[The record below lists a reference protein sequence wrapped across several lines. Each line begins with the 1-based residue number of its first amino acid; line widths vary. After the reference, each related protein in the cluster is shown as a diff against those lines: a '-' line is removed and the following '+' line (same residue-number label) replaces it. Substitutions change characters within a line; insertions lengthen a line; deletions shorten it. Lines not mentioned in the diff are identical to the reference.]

1 MPSLSPQ
8 EIAAFLVAVS
18 FAAGLN
24 VYATAGALGLM
35 GRLGVLAL
43 PGDLGVLSSWWIIG
57 ICAALWAVEFIVDK
71 IPAIDVLWNA
81 AQAFVRVP
89 IASLLAYAGA
99 TDLGPGWQLAAAA
112 AGAALATAATSGKT
126 ATHASVAASPEP
138 FTNVAIS
145 LAEDAFVIFIVWFA
159 TEHPFLAAAIV
170 LVMLAA
176 VILAVRAIIRVLRA
190 WRARHRA
197 TGPSAIGSS
206 SA

>member
-8 EIAAFLVAVS
+8 ELVAFLVAIS

-43 PGDLGVLSSWWIIG
+43 PGDLGVLSSWWVIG
-57 ICAALWAVEFIVDK
+57 ICGALWAVEFIFDK
-71 IPAIDVLWNA
+71 VPAVDVLWNS

-138 FTNVAIS
+138 FSNIGIS

-159 TEHPFLAAAIV
+159 TEHPFIAAAIV
-170 LVMLAA
+170 LAMLTV
-176 VILAVRAIIRVLRA
+176 VILTIRAIIRAIRG
-190 WRARHRA
+190 WRRRREMALQV
-197 TGPSAIGSS
+197 SQ
-206 SA
+206 

>member
-8 EIAAFLVAVS
+8 ELVAFLIAVS

-24 VYATAGALGLM
+24 VYATAGALGVMSRVGL
-35 GRLGVLAL
+35 LTL
-43 PGDLGVLSSWWIIG
+43 PGDLGVLSSWWVIG
-57 ICAALWAVEFIVDK
+57 ICAGLWLVEFIVDK

-99 TDLGPGWQLAAAA
+99 SDLGPGWQLAAAA
-112 AGAALATAATSGKT
+112 AGAALSAAATSGKT

-138 FTNVAIS
+138 FSNIVIS
-145 LAEDAFVIFIVWFA
+145 LAEDAFVLFIVWFA
-159 TEHPFLAAAIV
+159 TEHPFIAAAIV
-170 LVMLAA
+170 LAMLTMI
-176 VILAVRAIIRVLRA
+176 VLAIRAIVRVLRA
-190 WRARHRA
+190 WRQKHRA
-197 TGPSAIGSS
+197 IGTSAIGSS

>member
-8 EIAAFLVAVS
+8 ELVAFLVAVS

-35 GRLGVLAL
+35 GRFGILAL
-43 PGDLGVLSSWWIIG
+43 PGDLGLLSSWWVIG
-57 ICAALWAVEFIVDK
+57 ICAALWAVEFVFDK
-71 IPAIDVLWNA
+71 IPAVDVLWNA
-81 AQAFVRVP
+81 AHAFIRVP

-138 FTNVAIS
+138 FSNIGIS

-159 TEHPFLAAAIV
+159 TEHPFIAAGIV
-170 LVMLAA
+170 LAMLTAI
-176 VILAVRAIIRVLRA
+176 ILTIRAIVRAIRG
-190 WRARHRA
+190 WRRGRKIALQ
-197 TGPSAIGSS
+197 PSS
-206 SA
+206 

>member
-8 EIAAFLVAVS
+8 ELVAFLIAVS

-24 VYATAGALGLM
+24 VYATAGALGVMSRVGL
-35 GRLGVLAL
+35 LAL
-43 PGDLGVLSSWWIIG
+43 PGDLGVLSSWWVIG
-57 ICAALWAVEFIVDK
+57 ICAGLWLVEFIVDK

-112 AGAALATAATSGKT
+112 AGAALAAAATSGKT

-138 FTNVAIS
+138 FSNIVIS
-145 LAEDAFVIFIVWFA
+145 LAEDAFVLFILWFA
-159 TEHPFLAAAIV
+159 TEHPFIAAAIV
-170 LVMLAA
+170 LAMLTAI
-176 VILAVRAIIRVLRA
+176 VLAIRAIVKVLRS
-190 WRARHRA
+190 WRQRRQITLH
-197 TGPSAIGSS
+197 PSPQN
-206 SA
+206 